1 VTSTA
6 EPNVAS
12 QSEPSP
18 DLAAGFDPTDPDAM
32 QTAVPHQELLTLR
45 RTAPVSFIEQP
56 EESRAGF
63 PDHRGYWALTKHADV
78 AAVSKDQANF
88 STYLNNV
95 IIRFGPDMDREG
107 VEQTRFLLINHDAPD
122 HTKLRQIV
130 SRAFT
135 PRAIAQLHED
145 LERRSHEIV
154 KEAVERGEG
163 NFVEDVAAELPLQAI
178 ANLLGVPQE
187 DRGKLFE
194 WSNQMM
200 SYDDPEVE
208 GDQAVAFME
217 ILAYSMALADER
229 RKNPQDDIITKL
241 VTAQIS
247 GPEPGP
253 DDEGDERGLTDDE
266 FGFFMVLL
274 AVAGNET
281 TRNAIS
287 HGMHAFFQNPDQ
299 WELYKRDRPATAA
312 DEIIRWAT
320 PVTVFQRTAVND
332 VVIGG
337 VPIPAGE
344 RVGLYYAS
352 ANFDEDVFTDP
363 FRFDITRDPNPHQA
377 FGGHGAHYCIGANLA
392 RLEVNLIF
400 QALADHAP
408 EIRQLGE
415 PRRLRHGWINGVKDL
430 RVAYR

>member
-1 VTSTA
+1 MTQAA
-6 EPNVAS
+6 EATGT
-12 QSEPSP
+12 
-18 DLAAGFDPTDPDAM
+18 GFDPTDPDVM
-32 QTAVPHQELLTLR
+32 RERVPHEELLTLR
-45 RTAPVSFIEQP
+45 RTAPVTFVEQSP
-56 EESRAGF
+56 EARAGF
-63 PDHRGYWALTKHADV
+63 PEHRGYWAVSKHADV
-78 AAVSKDQANF
+78 AAISKDQANF
-88 STYLNNV
+88 STNLDGV

-107 VEQTRFLLINHDAPD
+107 VVNTRFLLINHDAPD
-122 HTKLRQIV
+122 HTKLRQII

-135 PRAIAQLHED
+135 PRAISALHED
-145 LERRSHEIV
+145 LQRRSRDIV
-154 KEAVERGEG
+154 AEAVAKGEG

-178 ANLLGVPQE
+178 AGLLGVPQE

-208 GDQAVAFME
+208 GDEAVAFME
-217 ILAYSMALADER
+217 ILGYSMALADER
-229 RKNPQDDIITKL
+229 RRNPQDDIITKL
-241 VTAQIS
+241 VSAEFS
-247 GPEPGP
+247 GPELDASG
-253 DDEGDERGLTDDE
+253 EQSRGLTDDE

-299 WELYKRDRPATAA
+299 WELYKATRPATAG

-320 PVTVFQRTAVND
+320 PVTVFQRTAIND
-332 VVIGG
+332 VVVGG
-337 VPIPAGE
+337 QPIAAGE
-344 RVGLYYAS
+344 RVGMFYAS
-352 ANFDEDVFTDP
+352 ANYDEDVFTDP

-400 QALADHAP
+400 DALAEQAP
-408 EIRQLGE
+408 GIRQLGE

-430 RVAYR
+430 QVAYR

>member
-1 VTSTA
+1 M
-6 EPNVAS
+6 
-12 QSEPSP
+12 P
-18 DLAAGFDPTDPDAM
+18 DLTDPDVM
-32 QTAVPHQELLTLR
+32 QEGVPHESMRGLR
-45 RTAPVSFIEQP
+45 RTAPVSFIEQ
-56 EESRAGF
+56 EKSARAGF
-63 PDHRGYWALTKHADV
+63 PAHSGYWAVSKHADV
-78 AAVSKDQANF
+78 AAISKDQANF
-88 STYLNNV
+88 STNLDGV
-95 IIRFGPDMDREG
+95 IIRFGPEMDRDG
-107 VEQTRFLLINHDAPD
+107 VENTRFLLINHDAPD
-122 HTKLRQIV
+122 HTKLRQII

-135 PRAIAQLHED
+135 PRAISALHDD
-145 LERRSHEIV
+145 LRRRSREIV
-154 KEAVERGEG
+154 EAAVAKGEG

-208 GDQAVAFME
+208 GDEAVAFME
-217 ILAYSMALADER
+217 ILGYSMALADER
-229 RKNPQDDIITKL
+229 RKNPRDDIITKL
-241 VTAQIS
+241 VSAELS
-247 GPEPGP
+247 G
-253 DDEGDERGLTDDE
+253 GDLQGERGLTDDE

-299 WELYKRDRPATAA
+299 WELYKATRAATAG

-320 PVTVFQRTAVND
+320 PVTVFQRTAIND
-332 VVIGG
+332 VVVGGQPIG
-337 VPIPAGE
+337 AGE
-344 RVGLYYAS
+344 RVGMFYAS

-363 FRFDITRDPNPHQA
+363 YRFDITRDPNPHQA

-400 QALADHAP
+400 DALADLAP

-430 RVAYR
+430 QVAYR

>member
-1 VTSTA
+1 VTTA
-6 EPNVAS
+6 
-12 QSEPSP
+12 P
-18 DLAAGFDPTDPDAM
+18 DVSLDFDPTDPDVM
-32 QTAVPHQELLTLR
+32 RERVPHEELLALR
-45 RTAPVSFIEQP
+45 RSAPVSFIEQRP
-56 EESRAGF
+56 EARAGY
-63 PDHRGYWALTKHADV
+63 PDHTGYWALTKHADV

-88 STYLNNV
+88 STFLNNV

-107 VEQTRFLLINHDAPD
+107 VENTRFLLINHDAPD
-122 HTKLRQIV
+122 HTKLRQII

-145 LERRSHEIV
+145 LQARSMDIV
-154 KEAVERGEG
+154 KAAVERGTG

-178 ANLLGVPQE
+178 ANLLGVPLE
-187 DRGKLFE
+187 DRGKLFD

-229 RKNPQDDIITKL
+229 RTHPQDDIITKL
-241 VTAQIS
+241 VSAEV
-247 GPEPGP
+247 GLG
-253 DDEGDERGLTDDE
+253 DDTGDEQSRGLTDDE

-299 WELYKRDRPATAA
+299 WELYKQTRPATAA

-320 PVTVFQRTAVND
+320 PVTVFQRTAIND
-332 VVIGG
+332 VEVGG
-337 VPIPAGE
+337 VPIAKGE

-408 EIRQLGE
+408 DIHQLGE

-430 RVAYR
+430 QVAYR

>member
-1 VTSTA
+1 MTA
-6 EPNVAS
+6 ATEATT
-12 QSEPSP
+12 
-18 DLAAGFDPTDPDAM
+18 AFDPTDPDVM
-32 QTAVPHQELLTLR
+32 RERVPHEELLTLR
-45 RTAPVSFIEQP
+45 RTAPVSFVEQP
-56 EESRAGF
+56 PESRAGF
-63 PDHRGYWALTKHADV
+63 PDHKGYWAVSKHADV
-78 AAVSKDQANF
+78 AAISKDQANF
-88 STYLNNV
+88 STNLDGV
-95 IIRFGPDMDREG
+95 IIRFGPQMDREG
-107 VEQTRFLLINHDAPD
+107 VENTKFLLINHDAPD

-135 PRAIAQLHED
+135 PKAIAALHDD
-145 LERRSHEIV
+145 LKRRSREIV
-154 KEAVERGEG
+154 EAAVAKAEG

-178 ANLLGVPQE
+178 AGLLGVPQE

-208 GDQAVAFME
+208 GDEAVAFME
-217 ILAYSMALADER
+217 ILGYSMALADER
-229 RKNPQDDIITKL
+229 RKNPQDDIITRL
-241 VTAQIS
+241 VTADVS
-247 GPEPGP
+247 VSDAE
-253 DDEGDERGLTDDE
+253 EGRGLTDDE

-299 WELYKRDRPATAA
+299 WGLYKETRPATAG

-320 PVTVFQRTAVND
+320 PVTVFQRTAIND
-332 VVIGG
+332 VEVGG
-337 VPIPAGE
+337 VPVAKGE
-344 RVGLYYAS
+344 RVGLLYAS
-352 ANFDEDVFTDP
+352 ANYDEGVFTDP

-400 QALADHAP
+400 EALADLAP
-408 EIRQLGE
+408 DIRQLGE
-415 PRRLRHGWINGVKDL
+415 PQRLRHGWINGVKDL
-430 RVAYR
+430 QVAYR